1 MVRSRNLFYS
11 KTRLLTS
18 IPGNAKVNYARD
30 AGHFLPYG
38 RIVPRRTPARF
49 RSSPPPDDTRK
60 SVRKNGRNVIGL
72 SKKTGKVREK
82 RHPLELRSSRRRV
95 RRERC
100 LRRKHSYSGAQIDS
114 LRFFGAGNP
123 KAFSKT
129 GRGGRDR
136 RTCPPF
142 RQPVGFFFDR
152 QTVFCYCIRP
162 LFMLQFG
169 RNPARDRAV
178 RKH

>member
-11 KTRLLTS
+11 KTGVLTS

-30 AGHFLPYG
+30 AGHFPPYG
-38 RIVPRRTPARF
+38 RIVPRRTLARF

-60 SVRKNGRNVIGL
+60 SVQKNGRQVIRL
-72 SKKTGKVREK
+72 SKNRERVK
-82 RHPLELRSSRRRV
+82 RTKPPERPSSRRRV

-136 RTCPPF
+136 RTCPPV

-152 QTVFCYCIRP
+152 QTAFCYCIRP